1 MNSEKVTL
9 PGSERQ
15 PAGTRVGDQPG
26 DEKIEISVILR
37 PKERLPVPL
46 KGGAAV
52 SREEFAAKYGA
63 DPESIDLIKQ
73 FAEANGLTVTDVSA
87 ARRTVKLEGPAAAM
101 IQAFEVQLGR
111 YEHNGRQYRAR
122 TGGIQIPAGLAQSVE
137 AILGLDNRPQAE
149 AHFRVNGA
157 AAAAAGVSY
166 TPRQVAELYQFP
178 LDVDG
183 TGQTVGILELGGGY
197 MPADLKNYFASLGVE
212 EPNVISVSVDKAQN
226 QPTNPNSSD
235 AEVLLDIEVVGAVA
249 PGTKIV
255 VYFAP
260 NTDQGFQDA
269 LTTAIH
275 DATNNPSID
284 FDQLGR
290 RRIHLDGPGD
300 DGVRFGRAGR
310 SRAGR
315 DDLRRL
321 GRQRVQRWSQRRRQ
335 SCGFPGLQPA
345 HSGAAGAPALKSANG
360 AITSETVWNDGDPG
374 RRQRGRVQRAVSTAF
389 VAGRGEH
396 PTAHGRW
403 AWCAGRGRRCGPRNR
418 LQRAGGR
425 GFAGDR
431 GNQRGGAA
439 VERADRAAEREAGKT
454 GGLSAAGT
462 LRTARGGGRFPRHY
476 QRIERSVFG
485 GSRMGRY
492 HGAGVSRG
500 REFGSGIVRNR
511 IDRFQSLNGGSSV
524 SAA

>member
-197 MPADLKNYFASLGVE
+197 LPADLKNYFASLGVE
-212 EPNVISVSVDKAQN
+212 EPNVISVSVDQAQN

-275 DATNNPSID
+275 DATNNPSIVSISWGGAESTWTAQAMTA
-284 FDQLGR
+284 FDSAAQDGAALGVT
-290 RRIHLDGPGD
+290 ICAASGD
-300 DGVRFGRAGR
+300 NGSSDGVSDGANHVDFPA
-310 SRAGR
+310 SSPHI
-315 DDLRRL
+315 L
-321 GRQRVQRWSQRRRQ
+321 G
-335 SCGFPGLQPA
+335 CGGTT
-345 HSGAAGAPALKSANG
+345 LKSANG
-360 AITSETVWNDGDPG
+360 AITSETVWNDGTQGGASGGGYSAQFPLPSW
-374 RRQRGRVQRAVSTAF
+374 QAAANIQP
-389 VAGRGEH
+389 
-396 PTAHGRW
+396 PTG
-403 AWCAGRGRRCGPRNR
+403 
-418 LQRAGGR
+418 GGR
-425 GFAGDR
+425 GVPDVAGDADPET
-431 GNQRGGAA
+431 GYNVLVDGDSLVIGGTSAVAPLWSGLIALLNEKLGKPVGFVQPVLYGLPAA
-439 VERADRAAEREAGKT
+439 ADAFHDITSGSNGAFSAGPGWDATT
-454 GGLSAAGT
+454 GLGSPWGSNLLQA
-462 LRTARGGGRFPRHY
+462 L
-476 QRIERSVFG
+476 EG
-485 GSRMGRY
+485 GSMS
-492 HGAGVSRG
+492 AGVRKHRKHRG
-500 REFGSGIVRNR
+500 H
-511 IDRFQSLNGGSSV
+511 
-524 SAA
+524 